1 VLSEKLFSRLFTERD
16 NIAGSAV
23 YTAKINAYAQQPSL
37 DILETFTFFGDPAT
51 ELRLSSTS
59 PTTTTTTVPGGLC
72 PAAAALGKN
81 SPQLNTLYALRDTV
95 LAKTPS
101 GRTHVTAYYQH
112 APEISAILSAHPE
125 LKTKTQKLVFRLLPA
140 MGSLIAQR
148 NPRISRDT
156 LQSGT
161 SLIDGLSRV
170 AGPALKRELVNL
182 KADIQR
188 GTLLKQFRVEV
199 Q

>member
-1 VLSEKLFSRLFTERD
+1 VLSEKLFNRLFTERD

-37 DILETFTFFGDPAT
+37 DILETFTLFGDPAT

-59 PTTTTTTVPGGLC
+59 PTTTTTVPGGLC
-72 PAAAALGKN
+72 PAATALGKS

-95 LAKTPS
+95 LAKTPA
-101 GRTHVTAYYQH
+101 GRAHVTAYYQH
-112 APEISAILSAHPE
+112 APELSTILMARPE
-125 LKTKTQKLVFRLLPA
+125 LKVKAQKLMVRLLPA
-140 MGSLIAQR
+140 LVTMIAQR
-148 NPRISRDT
+148 NARISRDT

-161 SLIDGLSRV
+161 SLIDSLSGC

-188 GTLLKQFRVEV
+188 GTLLKQLRVEV

>member
-1 VLSEKLFSRLFTERD
+1 M
-16 NIAGSAV
+16 
-23 YTAKINAYAQQPSL
+23 
-37 DILETFTFFGDPAT
+37 
-51 ELRLSSTS
+51 
-59 PTTTTTTVPGGLC
+59 
-72 PAAAALGKN
+72 
-81 SPQLNTLYALRDTV
+81 
-95 LAKTPS
+95 LAKTPA
-101 GRTHVTAYYQH
+101 GRAHVTAYYQH

-148 NPRISRDT
+148 NARISRDT

-161 SLIDGLSRV
+161 SLIDSLSGC